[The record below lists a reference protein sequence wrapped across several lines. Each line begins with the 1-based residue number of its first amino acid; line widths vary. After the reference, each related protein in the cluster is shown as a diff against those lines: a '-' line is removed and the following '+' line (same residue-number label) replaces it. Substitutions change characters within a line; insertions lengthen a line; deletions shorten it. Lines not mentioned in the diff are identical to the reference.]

1 MARIM
6 IDDLDAE
13 AADELRIRALANDR
27 TVEEEARDILNFVLN
42 DRKVLPQPKNWAL
55 AIHERF
61 RPLGIKE
68 VVLPPRDSGEPIQFV
83 FRDDEDD
90 GNNSGH

>member
-1 MARIM
+1 MVRIM

-13 AADELRIRALANDR
+13 AADELRIRALANDC
-27 TVEEEARDILNFVLN
+27 TIEEEARDILNFVLN
-42 DRKVLPQPKNWAL
+42 NRQVLPQPKNWAL

-61 RPLGIKE
+61 RRLGIKE

-83 FRDDEDD
+83 FRDDKAD
-90 GNNSGH
+90 GDNPGH